1 MAPLAPARPWAA
13 LNASSARDVNAPG
26 RPSISPGEKPALSS
40 ATCSASACSFGLFAG
55 GADFLGPVWG
65 RAIAIEAMARR
76 ARTDE
81 RRRADGKVAI
91 RGQPSRTIPELTEQH
106 KCREGLEIGD
116 FSSVDH
122 LSDLG

>member
-1 MAPLAPARPWAA
+1 MAPFAPARPWAA

-55 GADFLGPVWG
+55 GADFLGAVWG

-81 RRRADGKVAI
+81 TRRVDDGKVAI
-91 RGQPSRTIPELTEQH
+91 RGQPSRNIPELTEQE
-106 KCREGLEIGD
+106 KCRDGLEIRN
-116 FSSVDH
+116 FSRVDH
-122 LSDLG
+122 L